1 MNRSDQNPWQRE
13 GVSLLPANLAE
24 LSPIVGQKS
33 LFNKLRSFKS
43 QIEQPGGQALS
54 GFFMVIGGWGVGKS
68 RVGHEVCLEG
78 VSDEVDW
85 IVDGKPDRLFEHPL
99 AGGTLPLF
107 IRYVQV
113 TTGPLGPRLEAD
125 NWIPSATVEALSRLA
140 GLRDQDHG
148 NKLVRNQDRLLD
160 RVRTALKPKGWD
172 RHLPDLQAALRSASP
187 HDAARAALDVMKRMG
202 VERLWLVVDEIEDIT
217 DVQRDGLPSADRG
230 EGIDQGLLTVI
241 PRVIK
246 AEEPRQ
252 EYPEVSFLLL
262 CSLAVGDLLRQIRAI
277 ERRTGW
283 HELTTNTFS
292 DVNAFFSYLEGHRP
306 QVAASIASYP
316 AGLKEAAFFAA
327 NRNFGWFNVLMHHAH
342 ENHRSGTVSA
352 PDLLRKFAETSTKG
366 GEGSV
371 FDTAA
376 LGPARIEPDADH
388 DAIVRAVYSM
398 LPQEVGVEG
407 GLAPDTAARF
417 LAKVDHGNGRP
428 VFTQVIEVEPPPIHR
443 VMAHM
448 VASGFRNARGTELV
462 LMGEARLDLMLVL
475 SGIQAYSIGLPAER
489 QGHWLVCTDETE
501 FVHQVAGLSPYPE
514 EAQQFAPYLHGLL
527 TDPAYRASRPDGEP
541 RRFVA
546 PAFSFLRDFNRLN
559 KTRQDDQ
566 GYLRDGARN
575 TRLEEAF
582 KAVEKDPAQ
591 RARRLL
597 QGAANAWEGDGAPA
611 KLTWLDGELSI
622 PAARWQPGAT
632 PLDVAANGHA
642 TVVYA
647 TAASDADLEQ
657 ALRVLASRRNK
668 EGAEPIVLLFQEQPA
683 RAKDLAARIDR
694 LVPSLGALVVCHDL
708 VRRAGDD
715 LVRLGLLGEAFDTT
729 DLRTSHFHAVIGRT
743 REHLKQSLDAWL
755 QERVDGR
762 GLLLRPLFF
771 GTSVSTDDIRL
782 FARGFAAL
790 QSGRTFHEITQ
801 PTSDVFASEAER
813 DRFKKVLDKHA
824 DPPPKHATAP
834 REALIDKDGGVYRAQ
849 VTRAFVA
856 FMERCGDV
864 PKAQADLERWF
875 LYQVRNDKH
884 EEVQKPRDVVRAW
897 LTFLEALGLLQE
909 RGNQYA
915 RVSQHELDARLD
927 GAHRWLDG
935 TFKKTATRVGQIYQ
949 AAGEHLT
956 GVDAKNAAH
965 KLKDAKKKLES
976 LDLDYLR
983 LDWDELNRQT
993 GDDIPLFA
1001 QRLQTTLHTVRGVR
1015 EDIGWVFDPG
1025 ESATFRY
1032 NAEALVDFEANQAQ
1046 PRYPLWRRAEVLKG
1060 FFEQLDDDRQKLLR
1074 RIETV
1079 RADLDANVP
1088 AIADGPDAG
1097 QQAFPTQPL
1106 TRMLDMYQQ
1115 ELDFSADHP
1124 NKTVAALGTTMGVST
1139 IGYKLVSGHYTEVL
1153 QRLNQVRGDLF
1164 DGGKLVDTFLSALD
1178 RFKELQQE
1186 TRDLR
1191 TRLDGLAAFLADAPA
1206 DVTRGVGLDT
1216 LRRQVETVEDTFLG
1230 GGIRQKTDEREA
1242 ARHRVTDLLPRLV
1255 DDLASVADLPRQA
1268 REAVDAA
1275 RQGLLPSIEARYQS
1289 QHKARLNA
1297 LYRIRKVQGK
1307 DVPRWPERLEATWA
1321 QTIAAFDAVVA
1332 AIESEGSAWFAGEA
1346 HTNFEV
1352 FVAFCEMDLQKKLI
1366 DWTAPENERHVQPL
1380 MRKSLLRLGLV
1391 S

>member
-1 MNRSDQNPWQRE
+1 
-13 GVSLLPANLAE
+13 V
-24 LSPIVGQKS
+24 
-33 LFNKLRSFKS
+33 
-43 QIEQPGGQALS
+43 
-54 GFFMVIGGWGVGKS
+54 
-68 RVGHEVCLEG
+68 
-78 VSDEVDW
+78 
-85 IVDGKPDRLFEHPL
+85 
-99 AGGTLPLF
+99 
-107 IRYVQV
+107 
-113 TTGPLGPRLEAD
+113 
-125 NWIPSATVEALSRLA
+125 
-140 GLRDQDHG
+140 
-148 NKLVRNQDRLLD
+148 
-160 RVRTALKPKGWD
+160 
-172 RHLPDLQAALRSASP
+172 
-187 HDAARAALDVMKRMG
+187 
-202 VERLWLVVDEIEDIT
+202 
-217 DVQRDGLPSADRG
+217 DRG
-230 EGIDQGLLTVI
+230 AGIDQGLLTVI

-252 EYPEVSFLLL
+252 EYPEVSFVLL

-283 HELTTNTFS
+283 HELTSNTFS
-292 DVNAFFSYLEGHRP
+292 DVNAFFSYLQAHRP
-306 QVAASIASYP
+306 QVAASISTYP

-342 ENHRSGTVSA
+342 ENHRNGAVSA

-366 GEGSV
+366 GQDSV

-376 LGPARIEPDADH
+376 LGPARIEPDANH
-388 DAIVRAVYSM
+388 DALERAIYSM
-398 LPQEVGVEG
+398 LPQEIGVDG
-407 GLAPDTAARF
+407 GLASQMASSF
-417 LAKVDHGNGRP
+417 LATIDHGNRRP
-428 VFTQVIEVEPPPIHR
+428 VFTEVGEVDPPPIHR

-448 VASGFRNARGTELV
+448 VASGFKNPRGTELV
-462 LMGEARLDLMLVL
+462 LMGEARFDLILVL
-475 SGIQAYSIGLPAER
+475 SGIQAYSICLPADR

-501 FVHQVAGLSPYPE
+501 FTHQVAGLSPYPE

-527 TDPAYRASRPDGEP
+527 TDPAYRVRREDGEL

-559 KTRQDDQ
+559 KTRQGDQ
-566 GYLRDGARN
+566 GYLRDGVRN

-582 KAVEKDPAQ
+582 RTVEKDPVL

-611 KLTWLDGELSI
+611 KLVWLDSELSV
-622 PAARWQPGAT
+622 PSARWQPTAA
-632 PLDVAANGHA
+632 PLDVAANGHV

-647 TAASDADLEQ
+647 TAATDVDLENS
-657 ALRVLASRRNK
+657 LRVLASRRSRD
-668 EGAEPIVLLFQEQPA
+668 GAEPIVVLFQEQPA
-683 RAKDLAARIDR
+683 RAKDLAGRIDR
-694 LVPSLGALVVCHDL
+694 FIPSLGAMVVCHDL

-715 LVRLGLLGEAFDTT
+715 LVRLGLLGEAFDPA

-743 REHLKQSLDAWL
+743 REHLKQSLEAWL
-755 QERVDGR
+755 HGRVDSR

-790 QSGRTFHEITQ
+790 QAGRTFHEITQ
-801 PTSDVFASEAER
+801 PTSDVFANEAER
-813 DRFKKVLDKHA
+813 DRFKKVFGKHT
-824 DPPPKHATAP
+824 DLPPKHASAP
-834 REALIDKDGGVYRAQ
+834 REALIERDGGVYRAQ
-849 VTRAFVA
+849 VARAFVA

-864 PKAQADLERWF
+864 PKSLADLERLF

-884 EEVQKPRDVVRAW
+884 EEVVKPRDLIRTW

-927 GAHRWLDG
+927 GANRWLDG
-935 TFKKTATRVGQIYQ
+935 DFKKTATRVGQIYK
-949 AAGEHLT
+949 AVGEHLT

-1001 QRLQTTLHTVRGVR
+1001 QRLQTTLRTVLGVR
-1015 EDIGWVFDPG
+1015 EDLSWVYDPV
-1025 ESATFRY
+1025 ELATFRY
-1032 NAEALVDFEANQAQ
+1032 NPNALADYEANQAQ

-1060 FFEQLDDDRQKLLR
+1060 FFEQLDDDRLKLLR
-1074 RIETV
+1074 RITAV

-1088 AIADGPDAG
+1088 TIAEGLEVG

-1106 TRMLDMYQQ
+1106 TLMLDMYQQ

-1139 IGYKLVSGHYTEVL
+1139 IGYKLVSQHYGEVL
-1153 QRLNQVRGDLF
+1153 ERLRQVRGDLF
-1164 DGGKLVDTFLSALD
+1164 DSRKLVDTFLSALD
-1178 RFKELQQE
+1178 RFKVLQEE

-1191 TRLDGLAAFLADAPA
+1191 QRLDALAAFLADAPA
-1206 DVTRGVGLDT
+1206 DVVRALGLDA
-1216 LRRQVETVEDTFLG
+1216 LHRLVDAVEDTFLA

-1255 DDLASVADLPRQA
+1255 DDLESVADLPRQA
-1268 REAVDAA
+1268 REAVDSA
-1275 RQGLLPSIEARYQS
+1275 RQGLLPSIEAKYQS
-1289 QHKARLNA
+1289 LHKARLNA

-1307 DVPRWPERLEATWA
+1307 DVPRWPVRLEATWDR
-1321 QTIAAFDAVVA
+1321 TIAAFDAVVA
-1332 AIESEGSAWFAGEA
+1332 AINAEGTAWFAGEA
-1346 HTNFEV
+1346 HTTFEV
-1352 FVAFCEMDLQKKLI
+1352 FAAFCAMELQNRPI
-1366 DWTAPENERHVQPL
+1366 DWFAPENDRHVEAL
-1380 MRKSLLRLGLV
+1380 KRKRLIHLRLV